1 MTGAIDADDVIYST
15 QSVTSDDENV
25 TASAT
30 AAPVYWQ
37 RRRRRSQAGRSLGS
51 ADGRTD
57 GRMARSS
64 IVVEPSVTV
73 MACHGRAS
81 VHCPFSPSP
90 SPVYPSAPPSRRPRL
105 CVFLARPFQSI
116 TLTHARAVCPSV
128 RSSAILCCVVFV
140 DRGCWRL
147 RPQVSLRHRRTTLAR
162 YRRHRR
168 IYERQIDRV

>member
-1 MTGAIDADDVIYST
+1 MSLRVRLLRRC
-15 QSVTSDDENV
+15 
-25 TASAT
+25 
-30 AAPVYWQ
+30 WQ

-90 SPVYPSAPPSRRPRL
+90 SPVYPSPPPSRRPRL

-147 RPQVSLRHRRTTLAR
+147 RPQVCDIVEPRWRVTADTDVGCGVLRAT
-162 YRRHRR
+162 
-168 IYERQIDRV
+168 D